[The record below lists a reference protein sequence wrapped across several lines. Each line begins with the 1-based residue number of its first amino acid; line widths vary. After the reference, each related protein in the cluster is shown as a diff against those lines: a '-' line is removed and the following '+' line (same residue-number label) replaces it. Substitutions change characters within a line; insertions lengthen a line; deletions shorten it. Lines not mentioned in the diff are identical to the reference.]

1 MATIIERKDLTKTTL
16 NKPRNLNAAEKTIL
30 PVAGTITVNKDGVL
44 RNKKG
49 LIYMTE
55 TRVTDVNL
63 STETADAITE
73 ISQATENAVVGT
85 TTGSFVDGV
94 STSTALTGL
103 IKSNTS
109 VVNSVAAETTFCEAC
124 EEIVIGINSTTTSV
138 LTDVSATTGSFVSG
152 VTTSSAV
159 TGTSTGAFVTEVTDT
174 ADTFLTSATLTKT
187 TEEFL
192 TPIVVCDAYGNFV
205 EMVRS
210 DDKDDEISEYE
221 GHSTLSGI
229 NIPPL
234 NNIMEDGVRQGSFY
248 VDKGYI

>member
-1 MATIIERKDLTKTTL
+1 MATIIERKALTKTTL
-16 NKPRNLNAAEKTIL
+16 NKPRNMNAAEKTIL
-30 PVAGTITVNKDGVL
+30 PIAGTITVNKDGVL

-63 STETADAITE
+63 STETADAVTN
-73 ISQATENAVVGT
+73 ISST
-85 TTGSFVDGV
+85 TDS
-94 STSTALTGL
+94 ALTG
-103 IKSNTS
+103 TS
-109 VVNSVAAETTFCEAC
+109 AADALVSIALTGADFVNSLTTASCEAC
-124 EEIVIGINSTTTSV
+124 EEIVVGGTAGTALTNVTPTNAAFINGTTA
-138 LTDVSATTGSFVSG
+138 DQ
-152 VTTSSAV
+152 
-159 TGTSTGAFVTEVTDT
+159 FVTEVTDET
-174 ADTFLTSATLTKT
+174 DAFLTSATLTKT

-229 NIPPL
+229 NTPPL
-234 NNIMEDGVRQGSFY
+234 NNIMKDGMGQGKFY

>member
-1 MATIIERKDLTKTTL
+1 MATIIERKNLTKTTL

-63 STETADAITE
+63 STETANAITE
-73 ISQATENAVVGT
+73 ISQTTET
-85 TTGSFVDGV
+85 
-94 STSTALTGL
+94 
-103 IKSNTS
+103 
-109 VVNSVAAETTFCEAC
+109 
-124 EEIVIGINSTTTSV
+124 
-138 LTDVSATTGSFVSG
+138 
-152 VTTSSAV
+152 AV
-159 TGTSTGAFVTEVTDT
+159 TGTSTGSFVDGTTTASALTNVTPTTASYINGLITTFCESCEEIVTGGTTTTAVQSIALSNATFVNGTTTSAAVIGTTTDTFVTEVTDT
-174 ADTFLTSATLTKT
+174 TDAFLTSATLTKT

-221 GHSTLSGI
+221 GHSNSNGI
-229 NIPPL
+229 NNPPL
-234 NNIMEDGVRQGSFY
+234 NNIMKDGMGQGRFY

>member
-1 MATIIERKDLTKTTL
+1 MTEIINKGSLTKTTL
-16 NKPRNLNAAEKTIL
+16 NKPRNLNAGEKTIL
-30 PVAGTITVNKDGVL
+30 PVAGTVTVNKDGVL

-63 STETADAITE
+63 STETADAITGIE
-73 ISQATENAVVGT
+73 ASIESAVTGT
-85 TTGSFVDGV
+85 TTGSFVNGTTTA
-94 STSTALTGL
+94 SALTNVAPTT
-103 IKSNTS
+103 KSYIDSLT
-109 VVNSVAAETTFCEAC
+109 TTFCEAC
-124 EEIVIGINSTTTSV
+124 EEIVNGATTTTAVASIA
-138 LTDVSATTGSFVSG
+138 LSNATFVNG
-152 VTTSSAV
+152 TTTASAV
-159 TGTSTGAFVTEVTDT
+159 TGTTTDDFVTDVSDT
-174 ADTFLTSATLTKT
+174 TAAFLTAATLTKT

-221 GHSTLSGI
+221 GHSSSNGI

-234 NNIMEDGVRQGSFY
+234 NNIMKDGVRQGSFY